1 MKKIV
6 AISAL
11 LLVNSLSAQFK
22 INIDVPAGFNPK
34 EVYLY
39 SLNGSKDILT
49 TKEMRKGNGW
59 QIAVTKPY
67 SGMMKL
73 YFPEGNMS
81 VNFISEN
88 KDVKL
93 KLDAAN
99 GKIINIDYLD
109 ESNFLMNN
117 IQDVQQKK
125 EYILPALVQ
134 IKDYYKADTQFRK

>member
-1 MKKIV
+1 M
-6 AISAL
+6 
-11 LLVNSLSAQFK
+11 SAQFK
-22 INIDVPAGFNPK
+22 INIDAPAGFSPK

-59 QIAVTKPY
+59 QIDVTKPY

-73 YFPEGNMS
+73 YFPEGNIS

-93 KLDAAN
+93 KFDTAN
-99 GKIINIDYLD
+99 GKISNIGYLD

-117 IQDVQQKK
+117 IQDIQQKK
-125 EYILPALVQ
+125 EYI
-134 IKDYYKADTQFRK
+134 